1 MMENVVAGEEVMP
14 HRNPGGANGGGGSS
28 GGSGGEAA
36 RAGAR
41 TPIRKLSRNR
51 GLVMH
56 DEMVVEDSPQ
66 NANSGDHRKRR
77 RLFDG

>member
-14 HRNPGGANGGGGSS
+14 HRNPRGANGGG
-28 GGSGGEAA
+28 EDA

>member
-1 MMENVVAGEEVMP
+1 MMENFLAGEEVMP
-14 HRNPGGANGGGGSS
+14 HRNSQGTNGDGGGGGGGS
-28 GGSGGEAA
+28 EAA
-36 RAGAR
+36 RAGPR

-56 DEMVVEDSPQ
+56 DEMVVEDSPE